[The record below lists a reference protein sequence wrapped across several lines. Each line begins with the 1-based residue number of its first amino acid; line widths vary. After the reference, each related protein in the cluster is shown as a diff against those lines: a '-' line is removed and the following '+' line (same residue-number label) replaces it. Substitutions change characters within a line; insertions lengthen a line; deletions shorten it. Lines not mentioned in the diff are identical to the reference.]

1 MYYEKENH
9 SSANMKDEALER
21 LRETINKEL
30 EKKNMGYTVFAD
42 LCGISRR
49 IMADIV
55 NGKKTDIKLSTIV
68 KICENSNICLSD
80 IFSDTGRDK
89 ITDNNLF
96 LLTGATKYKVELKK
110 L

>member
-1 MYYEKENH
+1 MQNRKEVPYNF
-9 SSANMKDEALER
+9 NMKDETLER
-21 LRETINKEL
+21 LRETINREL

-68 KICENSNICLSD
+68 RICENSNICLSD

-96 LLTGATKYKVELKK
+96 LLTGVTKYKVELKK

>member
-1 MYYEKENH
+1 MNYEKENH
-9 SSANMKDEALER
+9 SNTNMKDEVLER
-21 LRETINKEL
+21 LRETVNKEL

-42 LCGISRR
+42 LCGVSRR

-80 IFSDTGRDK
+80 IFTEKDDFPLDS
-89 ITDNNLF
+89 LF
-96 LLTGATKYKVELKK
+96 LLCGSRKFKIELVR

>member
-42 LCGISRR
+42 LCGVSRR

-80 IFSDTGRDK
+80 IFTEKDDFSLDS
-89 ITDNNLF
+89 LF
-96 LLTGATKYKVELKK
+96 LLCGSRKFRIELMR